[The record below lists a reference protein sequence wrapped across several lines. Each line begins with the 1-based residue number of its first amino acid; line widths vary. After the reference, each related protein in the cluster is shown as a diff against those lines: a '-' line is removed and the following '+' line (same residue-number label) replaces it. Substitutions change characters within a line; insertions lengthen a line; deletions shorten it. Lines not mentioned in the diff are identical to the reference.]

1 MAPGKV
7 FAQPV
12 EGGERFGVEAHT
24 TKCGCNLELR
34 LVIPGGQPQLLIDI
48 VRLGEIHQSQA

>member
-1 MAPGKV
+1 ML
-7 FAQPV
+7 AQPV
-12 EGGERFGVEAHT
+12 EGGERFGIEAHP

-48 VRLGEIHQSQA
+48 VRLGEIHQPLA